1 MQAQRTAI
9 LARMFSLL
17 LDQARSVK
25 RLEVVALVACS
36 ITSWMDS
43 SLFHYIMD
51 VELYIKLWK
60 PGSTPVCDSSM
71 NHLFRS
77 RETGQVLV
85 AWQNTF
91 SSFW

>member
-1 MQAQRTAI
+1 MVCRAFTALLKSVYDASTADSHLGQNVQFAVGPSTISQATGSSS
-9 LARMFSLL
+9 F
-17 LDQARSVK
+17 
-25 RLEVVALVACS
+25 
-36 ITSWMDS
+36 S

-60 PGSTPVCDSSM
+60 PGSTPVRDSSM

-85 AWQNTF
+85 A
-91 SSFW
+91 